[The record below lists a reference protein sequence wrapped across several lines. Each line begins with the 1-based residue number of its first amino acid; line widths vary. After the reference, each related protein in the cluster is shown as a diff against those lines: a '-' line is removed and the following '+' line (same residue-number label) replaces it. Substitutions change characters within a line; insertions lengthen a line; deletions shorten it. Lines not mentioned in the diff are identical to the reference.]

1 VPSREDVRTRDVVP
15 LAAGGE
21 TLNLTGVTVLS
32 PALRSRLGRR
42 HIRLWG
48 EIATWVDS
56 QQRSP
61 GGKCLA
67 LGLAGKRSLL
77 CSEGDRHQPAPLLTS
92 ALELAT
98 ARRRIAV
105 VRHERSVHA
114 TTQGC
119 ARQTT
124 RERKMD
130 TTTLLVIVLVVL
142 LVGGGG
148 YFYKRRV

>member
-1 VPSREDVRTRDVVP
+1 LGWRALIAVFRRGQTPACTAV
-15 LAAGGE
+15 
-21 TLNLTGVTVLS
+21 NLHVAVGVIL
-32 PALRSRLGRR
+32 
-42 HIRLWG
+42 
-48 EIATWVDS
+48 
-56 QQRSP
+56 
-61 GGKCLA
+61 
-67 LGLAGKRSLL
+67 
-77 CSEGDRHQPAPLLTS
+77 
-92 ALELAT
+92 T

-105 VRHERSVHA
+105 VRHERLVDA
-114 TTQGC
+114 MTQGR